1 MTTKEQV
8 AYLGFDCSSKAIHG
22 VVMDEEFNIQFQK
35 KWGSKEKTF
44 EKRFME
50 FSVNF
55 WRDLSKIYIRSSA
68 NEKVYVAIEQAIFI
82 QNPKTTVEIANVI
95 GCVRT
100 VCLVNGFEVEVVD
113 NRKWKKDILGNGN
126 AKKTDIMEYSIEKW
140 GDVFPEQDFADA
152 ACIAAWKVKE
162 RLNGK

>member
-1 MTTKEQV
+1 MSDEQTV
-8 AYLGFDCSSKAIHG
+8 YLGFDCSSKAIHC
-22 VVMDEEFNIQFQK
+22 VALDDEYNIITQK
-35 KWGSKEKTF
+35 KWGSAYKTF
-44 EKRFME
+44 EDRFNE
-50 FSVNF
+50 ITKNF
-55 WRDLSKIYIRSSA
+55 WKDLSKIYISKSK

-100 VCLVNGFEVEVVD
+100 ISNIRDYNVVMVD
-113 NRKWKKDILGNGN
+113 NRRWKKDVLGKGN
-126 AKKTDIMEYSIEKW
+126 AKKSDIMEYAIEKW

-162 RLNGK
+162 RSNGE

>member
-1 MTTKEQV
+1 MSDEQTV
-8 AYLGFDCSSKAIHG
+8 YLGFDCSSKAIHC
-22 VVMDEEFNIQFQK
+22 VALDDEYNIITQK
-35 KWGSKEKTF
+35 KWGSNHKTF
-44 EKRFME
+44 EERFNE
-50 FSVNF
+50 ITLSF
-55 WRDLSKIYIRSSA
+55 WADLSKIYISKSE

-100 VCLVNGFEVEVVD
+100 ISNIRGYDVVMVD
-113 NRKWKKDILGNGN
+113 NRRWKKDVLGKGN
-126 AKKTDIMEYSIEKW
+126 AKKSDIMEYAIEKW

-162 RLNGK
+162 RSNGE